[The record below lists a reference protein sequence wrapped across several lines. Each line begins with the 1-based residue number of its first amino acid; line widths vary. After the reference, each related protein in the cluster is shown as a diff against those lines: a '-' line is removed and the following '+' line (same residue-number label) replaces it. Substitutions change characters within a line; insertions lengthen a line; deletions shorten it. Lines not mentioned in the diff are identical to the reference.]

1 MPTSAN
7 TVLRSGRRIVSV
19 WLSWAGVAELD
30 RMAAAEG
37 VDRSTLI
44 RTLLAEA
51 VKARRQRPTLP

>member
-1 MPTSAN
+1 MTSAN
-7 TVLRSGRRIVSV
+7 HPARSGRRTVGIR
-19 WLSWAGVAELD
+19 LSWAGVAELD

-51 VKARRQRPTLP
+51 IQARRRST